1 MLAENLVDI
10 PFTLKPAHVD
20 SANEQPHDASGEM
33 NGRCHLGRTKQPG
46 SGRELYFCYH
56 ILVFNLLENL
66 TSFIQNPSQILWRLM
81 AIMGF
86 ILKMN
91 Q

>member
-10 PFTLKPAHVD
+10 PFTLKTAHVD
-20 SANEQPHDASGEM
+20 SANEQHHDASGEM

-46 SGRELYFCYH
+46 TGRELYMLSYFS
-56 ILVFNLLENL
+56 FNLLENL

>member
-10 PFTLKPAHVD
+10 PFTLKTSHVD
-20 SANEQPHDASGEM
+20 SANEQHHDASGEM
-33 NGRCHLGRTKQPG
+33 NGRCHLGRTKPPG
-46 SGRELYFCYH
+46 SGRELYICYNF
-56 ILVFNLLENL
+56 LVFNLLENL